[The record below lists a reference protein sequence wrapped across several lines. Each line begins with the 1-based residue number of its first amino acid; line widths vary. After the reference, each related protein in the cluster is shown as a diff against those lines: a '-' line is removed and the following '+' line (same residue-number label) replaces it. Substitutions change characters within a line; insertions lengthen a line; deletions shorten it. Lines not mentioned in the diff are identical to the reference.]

1 MLWENTSFE
10 RCPDPQTN
18 GDHAICHWN
27 WISWLAI
34 QHNKRNETRLVLP
47 ASARRTW
54 LRKLTSQTIPPL
66 AKELQNVI
74 TAHAF
79 LCLDK
84 LGALYL
90 VSEAANVWNILWEIC
105 LSHSTNFCTFL
116 PRWLTKPQ
124 ITKKCFGHMTQ
135 KVIFFSK
142 LASCSIIAVVLSI

>member
-84 LGALYL
+84 LGACIWCQKLPMYEISSGKF
-90 VSEAANVWNILWEIC
+90 VSLIQPTFVHFCPDDWQNPKSPRNILAIW
-105 LSHSTNFCTFL
+105 H
-116 PRWLTKPQ
+116 
-124 ITKKCFGHMTQ
+124 KKS
-135 KVIFFSK
+135 FSFQNSP
-142 LASCSIIAVVLSI
+142 LAQ